1 MVESGQDIFGG
12 KAPLKAL
19 APMVERDILVFV
31 EEPSA
36 YEIARAVARK
46 LGLLERVTI
55 LTHQGAGDLERS
67 LANKIA
73 NDPLP
78 NSKFLILRDADN
90 KDCRA
95 LKRDLRERVPRG
107 KRARTV
113 VRIVCQELEAWYLAQ
128 PEALI
133 AAGALARQ
141 IPKSVLNANADAI
154 GDPKRLF
161 LSLAHDKGQIEHAR
175 RIGPELNILSTQS
188 ASFKHFVSGLRR
200 LAEMQ

>member
-1 MVESGQDIFGG
+1 
-12 KAPLKAL
+12 
-19 APMVERDILVFV
+19 MVERDILVFV

-95 LKRDLRERVPRG
+95 LKRNIRERVPRG

-128 PEALI
+128 PDALI

-141 IPKSVLNANADAI
+141 IPKKVLNANADAI

-175 RIGPELNILSTQS
+175 RIGPELDISSTQS
-188 ASFKHFVSGLRR
+188 ASFKHFVSGLRK
-200 LAEMQ
+200 LAEMR